1 MFSRVRTAHGHTAAH
16 MFSRV
21 RTAHG
26 HTPTAGTRLC
36 KNTGTPNQ
44 ASGTPKQASGTPKQG
59 GGTPKQASGT
69 PKQGGGTRVLLN
81 GSVVYGFESLV
92 CIWSNIWVRME
103 ALGNLF
109 YFFEK

>member
-1 MFSRVRTAHGHTAAH
+1 MFSRVRTAHGHT
-16 MFSRV
+16 R
-21 RTAHG
+21 
-26 HTPTAGTRLC
+26 HTGTRLC

-81 GSVVYGFESLV
+81 GSVVYAFESLV

-103 ALGNLF
+103 AWGNLF

>member
-1 MFSRVRTAHGHTAAH
+1 MFSRVRTAHGHT
-16 MFSRV
+16 R
-21 RTAHG
+21 
-26 HTPTAGTRLC
+26 HTGTRLC

-59 GGTPKQASGT
+59 GGT
-69 PKQGGGTRVLLN
+69 RVLLN
-81 GSVVYGFESLV
+81 GSVVYAFESLV
-92 CIWSNIWVRME
+92 CIWINIWVRME